1 MKEHYLIDGGCLYS
15 GLESTGNPVITID
28 VEYPDHIQCSDSV
41 KQQIAC
47 AFRHILS
54 KCGMIVEA
62 GIIDRTIHKSVT
74 EMEAK
79 QLRETIKRLENEREK
94 LFKENQRLRLDRT
107 ATTIGFAVM
116 CILYIAAV
124 LICRFS

>member
-15 GLESTGNPVITID
+15 GIESTGNPVITID
-28 VEYPDHIQCSDSV
+28 VEYPDHIQCSGIV

-62 GIIDRTIHKSVT
+62 GVIDRTIHKSVT

-79 QLRETIKRLENEREK
+79 QLRETIKRLEENNEK
-94 LFKENQRLRLDRT
+94 LRQDRT

-116 CILYIAAV
+116 TILYVAL
-124 LICRFS
+124 LIYSRFS